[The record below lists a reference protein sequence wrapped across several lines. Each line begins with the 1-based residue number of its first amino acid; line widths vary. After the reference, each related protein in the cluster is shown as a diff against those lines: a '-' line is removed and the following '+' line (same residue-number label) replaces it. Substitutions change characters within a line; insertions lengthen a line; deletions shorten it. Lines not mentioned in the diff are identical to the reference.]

1 MATSS
6 RPAPAPGT
14 KLSVVLPRRL
24 AESRLRS
31 TDHIE
36 SSASFDGALRA
47 IEGIEGWLTVEQA
60 RILHDRAGRLA
71 PGSRILEIGS
81 HHGRSTIVLALGA
94 PEEAEIVAIDPFVS
108 AERPTSE
115 PLSDAEIGER
125 DLNLFCENLEGA
137 GVLDRIRH
145 VRAMSSDAL
154 ELVPGP
160 VDLLYVDGAHEF
172 AAARS
177 DIRGWGARV
186 RPGGT
191 MLIHDSFSSVGVT
204 LAQLATLFFGSRF
217 RYVGRSRSLA
227 EYERRPVS
235 GLERV
240 TSAGRQAAQLPWFA
254 RNVIVK
260 VAIVARAR
268 PLARLL
274 GHTQE
279 TFPH

>member
-1 MATSS
+1 MAKSS
-6 RPAPAPGT
+6 RPAPASGT

-24 AESRLRS
+24 AESRLGS
-31 TDHIE
+31 SDHIE
-36 SSASFDGALRA
+36 SSASFDDALRA

-71 PGSRILEIGS
+71 PGTRIVEIGS
-81 HHGRSTIVLALGA
+81 HHGRSTIVLALAA
-94 PEEAEIVAIDPFVS
+94 PKEVEIVAIDPFGR

-115 PLSDAEIGER
+115 PLTDAEAGAR
-125 DLNLFCENLEGA
+125 DLNLFHENLARA
-137 GVLDRIRH
+137 GVAGRVDH
-145 VRAMSSDAL
+145 VRATSSEAFGL
-154 ELVPGP
+154 LSGP
-160 VDLLYVDGAHEF
+160 VDLLYVDGAHDF

-177 DIRGWGARV
+177 DIRGWGIRV

-204 LAQLATLFFGSRF
+204 LAQLVTLFFGKGF

-240 TSAGRQAAQLPWFA
+240 TSAGRQAAQLPWFG